1 MLTYRATDSEPPLT
15 ARARDAA
22 DAFRKSLAAPEGT
35 FRFVAAD
42 LMAIAAQLGAPV
54 EEAQFGMVRVKSE
67 GAPPVVLELEEG
79 TSNIQAVCGGCMLQL
94 GGCMGYDKMEEDRGI
109 VLRFSDD
116 LKAEVAS
123 RELLVDASVTN
134 Y

>member
-1 MLTYRATDSEPPLT
+1 
-15 ARARDAA
+15 
-22 DAFRKSLAAPEGT
+22 
-35 FRFVAAD
+35 
-42 LMAIAAQLGAPV
+42 
-54 EEAQFGMVRVKSE
+54 
-67 GAPPVVLELEEG
+67 
-79 TSNIQAVCGGCMLQL
+79 
-94 GGCMGYDKMEEDRGI
+94 MGYDKMEEDRGI